1 MTPSSIATGLVPS
14 ALWRSA
20 KRVPTTRGSVAYYHL
35 VGTLRQALEEV
46 ELVPIP
52 QAHRL

>member
-1 MTPSSIATGLVPS
+1 MTPSSIVTGLVPS

-35 VGTLRQALEEV
+35 VGTLREEV